1 MKNKFI
7 YLAIIASGFASCEPE
22 FENEVDANYSSGEAD
37 FTSYVA
43 IGNSLTAGYMDGTV
57 SRVGQTY
64 SYPNLLAQQFALV
77 GGGAFTQPSYADD
90 VNNLGGIQGL
100 TGTRLVITAS
110 VGGVQPIAGTPTI
123 TLAPQATA
131 YNNMGVP
138 GAKSFH
144 LRLPGYGNVAGLALG
159 QANPYFVRHATTPT
173 ATVMA
178 DAMTK
183 NPTFFTNWIGAND
196 VLAYAT
202 SGGTMP
208 DNPLTTT
215 VDESL
220 MPANDH
226 NTTGIMNPL
235 TYRSNDITN
244 SNLFE
249 TTYTNIINTL
259 TNGGAKGVV
268 CTIPSVTSIPYFT
281 TVPYAPLTAQ
291 SIGKGVA
298 PAGSD
303 TATQIAAGTAAM
315 NQLNTQ
321 LYGPLDAIFTA
332 LGEPNRINPLSATA
346 ANPILI
352 FDVDATDRSAQITAA
367 LSGTLGVPTATAFG
381 MIFGKAR
388 QATAADL
395 VVLTASSVIGST
407 NTAAPAA
414 INKNGISYP
423 MANKWV
429 LTATEKAKVASAT
442 NAFNASIRSIAAT
455 KNLAVADMNSI
466 MTQLVS
472 GLRIETG
479 QVYTANYFSGSATEG
494 LVLFSLDGVHP
505 NARGYAVIANEII
518 KVINHHYHANL
529 PLHNPSYFPGIN
541 IVGSN

>member
-7 YLAIIASGFASCEPE
+7 YLAIIAAGFASCEPE
-22 FENEVDANYSSGEAD
+22 FENEVGANYSSGEAD

-64 SYPNLLAQQFALV
+64 SFPNLLAQQFALV

-100 TGTRLVITAS
+100 TGTRLVINAS

-144 LRLPGYGNVAGLALG
+144 LRLPGYGNVAGVALG
-159 QANPYFVRHATTPT
+159 QANPYFVRHATSPT

-196 VLAYAT
+196 VLSYAT
-202 SGGTMP
+202 NGGAKADGMT
-208 DNPLTTT
+208 
-215 VDESL
+215 
-220 MPANDH
+220 PADDH
-226 NTTGIMNPL
+226 NSTGIMNPL
-235 TYRSNDITN
+235 AYGSNDITN
-244 SNLFE
+244 SDLFE
-249 TTYTNIINTL
+249 STYTNIINTL

-281 TVPYAPLTAQ
+281 TVPFAPLSPTAL
-291 SIGKGVA
+291 GG
-298 PAGSD
+298 
-303 TATQIAAGTAAM
+303 ATNIAT
-315 NQLNTQ
+315 LNAQ

-332 LGEPNRINPLSATA
+332 LGEPNRVNPLSATS

-352 FDVDATDRSAQITAA
+352 FDADAPNRSAQITAA

-381 MIFGKAR
+381 MVFGRAR

-395 VVLTASSVIGST
+395 IVLPASSVIGST
-407 NTAAPAA
+407 NTAAPAG
-414 INKNGISYP
+414 ININGVTFP

-429 LTATEKAKVASAT
+429 LTATEQTKVASAT
-442 NAFNASIRSIAAT
+442 NAYNASIRAIATT

-479 QVYTANYFSGSATEG
+479 QIYTANYFSSSATEG

-505 NARGYAVIANEII
+505 NARGYAVITNEII
-518 KVINHHYHANL
+518 KVINAHYKSNL

>member
-7 YLAIIASGFASCEPE
+7 YLAIIAVGFASCEPE
-22 FENEVDANYSSGEAD
+22 FDNAVDANYSSGEAD

-64 SYPNLLAQQFALV
+64 SFPNLLAQQFALV

-100 TGTRLVITAS
+100 TGTRLVINAS
-110 VGGVQPIAGTPTI
+110 VGGVQPIAGSPTI
-123 TLAPQATA
+123 TLAPQAMA

-144 LRLPGYGNVAGLALG
+144 LRLPGYGNPAGLALG
-159 QANPYFVRHATTPT
+159 QANPYFVRHATTTT
-173 ATVMA
+173 ATVIG

-196 VLAYAT
+196 VLSYAT
-202 SGGTMP
+202 SGGAKADGMTP
-208 DNPLTTT
+208 AVDHNATGFINPL
-215 VDESL
+215 
-220 MPANDH
+220 AY
-226 NTTGIMNPL
+226 GG
-235 TYRSNDITN
+235 NDITN

-249 TTYTNIINTL
+249 DTYTNLINTL

-281 TVPYAPLTAQ
+281 TVPYAPLSPTAL
-291 SIGKGVA
+291 GG
-298 PAGSD
+298 
-303 TATQIAAGTAAM
+303 ATNIAT
-315 NQLNTQ
+315 LNAQ

-332 LGEPNRINPLSATA
+332 YGEPNRINPLSATS

-352 FDVDATDRSAQITAA
+352 YDADATDRSAQITGA

-381 MIFGKAR
+381 MVFGKAR

-395 VVLTASSVIGST
+395 VVLPASSVIGSP
-407 NTAAPAA
+407 NTSSPSTS
-414 INKNGISYP
+414 ININGVTYP

-429 LTATEKAKVASAT
+429 LTANEKAKVAAAT
-442 NAFNASIRSIAAT
+442 ASYNASIRSIAAT
-455 KNLAVADMNSI
+455 KNLAVADMNAI
-466 MTQLVS
+466 MNQLVS
-472 GLRIETG
+472 GLQIETG
-479 QVYTANYFSGSATEG
+479 QIYTANYFSGSTTEG

-505 NARGYAVIANEII
+505 NARGYAVITNEII
-518 KVINHHYHANL
+518 KVINQHYHSNL

-541 IVGSN
+541 IVPSN